1 VGPGA
6 RWHLSI
12 SPTLVLVRSANAAAL
27 AQIRL
32 TNVAKP
38 LPYGSGETKGELPLR
53 GQSEREALR
62 VCLSTQLANDAT
74 HLPTVRQAARK
85 YCCAVSR
92 AERRRRSSLCLQK
105 ECSVCFSF
113 SNLLASFGL
122 SISFY
127 LTKLECSST
136 SRPVIPHLSHPHCI
150 LTILRVHLSSDLQ
163 GKQFRILM
171 EMLETV
177 SLLAAR
183 RGCRD
188 CPDNPEGT
196 TYPQAEYGTPEGSH
210 CCDQIA
216 REAEE
221 RNDHAPWEAS
231 KHTRNTSRVSQL
243 TQEVKPCVGR

>member
-1 VGPGA
+1 LRSVGTRG
-6 RWHLSI
+6 
-12 SPTLVLVRSANAAAL
+12 TAL
-27 AQIRL
+27 ALIRL
-32 TNVAKP
+32 TNGAKP
-38 LPYGSGETKGELPLR
+38 LPYGSGETKGEQPLR

-62 VCLSTQLANDAT
+62 V
-74 HLPTVRQAARK
+74 

-92 AERRRRSSLCLQK
+92 AGRRRRSSLCLQK
-105 ECSVCFSF
+105 ECSACFSF

-136 SRPVIPHLSHPHCI
+136 SRPVVPHLSHPHCI

-163 GKQFRILM
+163 GKQFRTPM

-177 SLLAAR
+177 PLLAAR

-196 TYPQAEYGTPEGSH
+196 TYSQAEY
-210 CCDQIA
+210 
-216 REAEE
+216 R
-221 RNDHAPWEAS
+221 
-231 KHTRNTSRVSQL
+231 KLLHT
-243 TQEVKPCVGR
+243 